1 MTCPFCNK
9 ELPDGSQFCGF
20 CGKKLS
26 APAPIPVPVPV
37 EEVKEQAENV
47 AEEVKTEV
55 SEVAETAEN
64 TASEAVEEVNEQAA
78 NAAEK
83 VKTEVSEVAE
93 TAENTASEAV
103 EAVKEQT
110 ANVAEEVKTEV
121 SEVAETA
128 ENTVSE
134 AVEAVKE
141 QAANVAE
148 EVKTEVSE
156 VAETAKPEEA
166 PSAESLNAQPA
177 EEAKPAEAPVG
188 NSWNFGQ
195 GAVETAA
202 DAADTANAAE
212 PAEGAKTIDFMK
224 LIKSKT
230 FIICCA
236 AVVLFIVLI
245 AVIANVA
252 AANMNKSPIK
262 GGYYS
267 VNSDGEVVYFYN
279 GKQIKGTDFSGGAG
293 TISVSADRTC
303 ALVGDGDSLYYLSN
317 GKCSEITD
325 EYGGNAILS
334 ANGKTAVYAEDDAL
348 YAFTGGKSKS
358 ITDAEGDIT
367 GVAVSP
373 DGKTVVFSDYDD
385 GDYNAYAWN
394 GSKVIDLDAKMSVY
408 TVSNGGKM
416 IYGSAGGKFAYI
428 KNLKADSM
436 EKLRDFDGVTDIS
449 TDHNKI
455 LFKSGSSVYYFDSS
469 AKEEIKVSGSSFYT
483 IAPGNYSTTL
493 DSFNKFYGYSGN
505 GIYKFSRK
513 GSEFDKD
520 KIISG
525 VDDYILSADGKT
537 FFIFDDDELLKI
549 SASNPDKEKTIAEDV
564 YSFKSDHSGK
574 FIYFLDEDCDL
585 RYVSSKN
592 KKVGNDVS
600 KYLVNDSG
608 VCVFVNDDGDLYCS
622 SKGGEKKKLLSDV
635 TSLSKVND
643 IFYAV
648 SDDELYVSTNGKKF
662 TSTGVDM

>member
-1 MTCPFCNK
+1 MICPFCNK

-26 APAPIPVPVPV
+26 APAPVPVPV
-37 EEVKEQAENV
+37 EEVKEQAETV
-47 AEEVKTEV
+47 VEEVKTAVNEV
-55 SEVAETAEN
+55 AKTAETAANEAAETAE
-64 TASEAVEEVNEQAA
+64 TTVNEVAKTAETTA
-78 NAAEK
+78 NEVAKTAESAETKVTEEKPAEK
-83 VKTEVSEVAE
+83 T
-93 TAENTASEAV
+93 
-103 EAVKEQT
+103 
-110 ANVAEEVKTEV
+110 
-121 SEVAETA
+121 
-128 ENTVSE
+128 
-134 AVEAVKE
+134 
-141 QAANVAE
+141 
-148 EVKTEVSE
+148 
-156 VAETAKPEEA
+156 EEA
-166 PSAESLNAQPA
+166 PAE
-177 EEAKPAEAPVG
+177 
-188 NSWNFGQ
+188 NSWNFEPA
-195 GAVETAA
+195 GAAETAA
-202 DAADTANAAE
+202 DAADTSNTAE
-212 PAEGAKTIDFMK
+212 QPAEGGAKTIDIMK
-224 LIKSKT
+224 LVKSKT

-245 AVIANVA
+245 AVIGNVA
-252 AANMNKSPIK
+252 AANMNKSPVK
-262 GGYYS
+262 GGYYAA
-267 VNSDGEVVYFYN
+267 NADGGIVYFYN

-317 GKCSEITD
+317 GKCSEISD
-325 EYGGNAILS
+325 DYEGIAILS
-334 ANGKTAVYAEDDAL
+334 GNGKTAVYSEDDTL

-367 GVAVSP
+367 GVAISP

-385 GDYNAYAWN
+385 GDYNVYAWN
-394 GSKVIDLDAKMSVY
+394 GSKVIDLDAKMLVY
-408 TVSNGGKM
+408 SVSNGGKM
-416 IYGSAGGKFAYI
+416 IYGSASGKFAYI

-436 EKLRDFDGVTDIS
+436 EKLRSFDGVTDIS

-455 LFKSGSSVYYFDSS
+455 LFNSGSSVYYFDSS

-537 FFIFDDDELLKI
+537 FFIFDDDELLRI

-564 YSFKSDHSGK
+564 YSFKADHACK
-574 FIYFLDEDCDL
+574 YIYFLDEDGDL

-592 KKVGNDVS
+592 NKVGDDVT